1 MQGQG
6 SDMPHH
12 TLDIEIER
20 LVSTSTLEC
29 ELLTPVSEVV
39 ARMAKRRCSSIVVMD
54 QGRAV
59 GIWTERDALALGD
72 APDALSRPIS
82 ALMSHPVQSLPGR
95 TRLGDAVVHFKNKGI
110 RHCLV
115 VDDAERPLGML
126 TQTDLVMSQG
136 AEFFLRTRPID
147 SVKLSQ
153 PGVVAPHTS
162 LLDAMHAMRTGGLS
176 AIVVRYPADEYGIL
190 TERDIVRLA
199 AANALG
205 GTVAEHATRPLR
217 ALRRSQS
224 LYAARQTLIENR
236 IRHVGVLDDHGEL
249 AGVLSL
255 ADILSNIEYEY
266 VHELQLA
273 LRERDEALL
282 KSAYHLK
289 LADRVFEATLDGV
302 MVTDLNGVIERVNP
316 AFTQLTGYSQAE
328 AIGRTPKM
336 LSSGKQDPAFY
347 QTLWRELRENG
358 NWQGEI
364 WNRRKSGELYLEY
377 LSISGIYSP
386 DGNCTHYAAI
396 FSDITQRRM
405 DEERLNHLAMHDALT
420 ALPNRTLFSERL
432 MQAIAR
438 ARRAAS
444 RVAVMF
450 IDLDRFKRINDTL
463 GHGVGDQALKVI
475 ARRLREA
482 IRESDTVARLGGD
495 EFTVI
500 LEDIEDIRHV
510 AQIAQSLLNVV
521 GQPIDTNGQTVFV
534 TPSIGI
540 SIYPDDGT
548 DQKQLLMQA
557 DRAMYEAKDEGKNN
571 FRFFATQMTS
581 SSMERI
587 TLESEL
593 RNALANDEFRLH
605 YQPVFD
611 LRSGAIVSVEAL
623 LRWQHPTRGLLGPGA
638 FITTA
643 EDSALIVPI
652 GAWVLREACRQAR
665 LWIEEGFSFGRIAV
679 NLSARQC
686 RHEQFLHDL
695 TEILSDTGLP
705 PARLQL
711 ELVESMAMTG
721 NGVTESLLGEL
732 ARRGVSLAI
741 DDFGTGYS
749 SFTYLQTL
757 PVDTVKVDRSFL
769 AVIDAHRRESAIL
782 RAIVAMAHSL
792 GLTVVAEGVE
802 NEEQLRFLREIG
814 CDRGQGF
821 LLARPVGAELLK
833 RAGIGVPSD
842 CSEV

>member
-1 MQGQG
+1 
-6 SDMPHH
+6 MPHH

-20 LVSTSTLEC
+20 LVSKSTLEC
-29 ELLTPVSEVV
+29 ERQTPVSEVV
-39 ARMAKRRCSSIVVMD
+39 ARMAEHRCSSIVVMD
-54 QGRAV
+54 HGQAV
-59 GIWTERDALALGD
+59 GIWTERDALALGN
-72 APDALSRPIS
+72 AADALSGPIG
-82 ALMSHPVQSLPGR
+82 ALMSHPVDSLSGH

-115 VDDAERPLGML
+115 VDDAGRPLGML
-126 TQTDLVMSQG
+126 SQTDLVMGHG
-136 AEFFLRTRPID
+136 AEFFLRTKPID
-147 SVKLSQ
+147 SVRLSR
-153 PGVVAPHTS
+153 PVVVASDTS
-162 LLDAMHAMRTGGLS
+162 LPDAMHAMRTGGLS
-176 AIVVRYPADEYGIL
+176 AIVVRYSANEYGIL

-236 IRHVGVLDDHGEL
+236 IRHVGIFDGQRDGHGEL
-249 AGVLSL
+249 VGVLSL
-255 ADILSNIEYEY
+255 ADILSHIEYEY

-282 KSAYHLK
+282 QSAYHLK

-302 MVTDLNGVIERVNP
+302 MVTDPNGVIERVNP

-328 AIGRTPKM
+328 AIGKTPRM
-336 LSSGKQDPAFY
+336 LNSGKQGAEFY
-347 QTLWRELRENG
+347 QSLWRQLREQG
-358 NWQGEI
+358 SWQGEI

-386 DGNCTHYAAI
+386 DGTCTHYAAI
-396 FSDITQRRM
+396 FSDITKRRM

-432 MQAIAR
+432 KQAIAR
-438 ARRAAS
+438 AERACR

-450 IDLDRFKRINDTL
+450 IDLDRFKLINDTM

-475 ARRLREA
+475 ARRLKEA
-482 IRESDTVARLGGD
+482 VRESDTVARLAGD

-500 LEDIEDIRHV
+500 IEDIRHV
-510 AQIAQSLLNVV
+510 AQIAQALLKSV
-521 GQPIDTNGQTVFV
+521 GHPIDTHGQAVFV

-557 DRAMYEAKDEGKNN
+557 DRAMYAAKEEGKNS
-571 FRFFATQMTS
+571 FRFFSTQMTS

-593 RNALANDEFRLH
+593 RNALAANEFRLH

-611 LRSGAIVSVEAL
+611 LRSGSVVSLEAL
-623 LRWQHPTRGLLGPGA
+623 LRWQHPTRGLLSPGE

-643 EDSALIVPI
+643 EDSALIMPI

-665 LWIEEGFSFGRIAV
+665 LWIEEGFAFGRIAV

-695 TEILSDTGLP
+695 TTILSDTGLP
-705 PARLQL
+705 PGRLQL

-721 NGVTESLLGEL
+721 NGMTEALLAEL

-749 SFTYLQTL
+749 SFTYLQAL
-757 PVDTVKVDRSFL
+757 PVDTLKVDRSFL
-769 AVIDAHRRESAIL
+769 AGIDGRRRDSAIL
-782 RAIVAMAHSL
+782 RAIVAMARSL

-802 NEEQLRFLREIG
+802 NADQLCFLREIG

-821 LLARPVGAELLK
+821 LLARPVPAGQLL
-833 RAGIGVPSD
+833 RAGIDV
-842 CSEV
+842 

>member
-1 MQGQG
+1 
-6 SDMPHH
+6 MPHH

-20 LVSTSTLEC
+20 LVSKSTLEC
-29 ELLTPVSEVV
+29 EPQTLVSEVV
-39 ARMAKRRCSSIVVMD
+39 ARMAEHRCSAIVVMD

-59 GIWTERDALALGD
+59 GIWTERDALALGN
-72 APDALSRPIS
+72 AADALSGPIG
-82 ALMSHPVQSLPGR
+82 ALMSHPVESLPGH
-95 TRLGDAVVHFKNKGI
+95 TRLGNAVVHFKNKGI

-115 VDDAERPLGML
+115 VDAAGRPLGML
-126 TQTDLVMSQG
+126 SQTDLVMGHG
-136 AEFFLRTRPID
+136 AEFFLRTKPID
-147 SVKLSQ
+147 SVKLSR
-153 PGVVAPHTS
+153 PVVVAPDIS
-162 LLDAMHAMRTGGLS
+162 LPDAMRAMRTGGLS
-176 AIVVRYPADEYGIL
+176 AIVVRYPAGEYGIL

-217 ALRRSQS
+217 AQRRSQS

-236 IRHVGVLDDHGEL
+236 IRHVGILDDHGEL
-249 AGVLSL
+249 VGVLSL

-282 KSAYHLK
+282 QSAYHLK

-302 MVTDLNGVIERVNP
+302 MVTDPNGIIERVNP

-328 AIGRTPKM
+328 AIGKTPRM
-336 LSSGKQDPAFY
+336 LNSGKQGPEFY
-347 QTLWRELRENG
+347 QSLWRQLREQG
-358 NWQGEI
+358 SWQGEI
-364 WNRRKSGELYLEY
+364 WNRRKNGELYLEY

-386 DGNCTHYAAI
+386 DGTCTHYAAI

-432 MQAIAR
+432 KQAVAR
-438 ARRAAS
+438 AERTAR

-450 IDLDRFKRINDTL
+450 IDLDRFKLINDTM

-475 ARRLREA
+475 ARRLKEA
-482 IRESDTVARLGGD
+482 VRESDTVARLAGD

-500 LEDIEDIRHV
+500 IEDIEDIRHV
-510 AQIAQSLLNVV
+510 AQIAQALLSTV
-521 GQPIDTNGQTVFV
+521 GHPIDANGKAVFV

-557 DRAMYEAKDEGKNN
+557 DRAMYAAKDEGKNS
-571 FRFFATQMTS
+571 FRFFSTQMTS

-587 TLESEL
+587 TLEGEL
-593 RNALANDEFRLH
+593 RNALAGNEFRLH

-623 LRWQHPTRGLLGPGA
+623 LRWQHPTRGLLAPGE

-643 EDSALIVPI
+643 EDSALIMPI

-665 LWIEEGFSFGRIAV
+665 LWIEEGFAFGRIAV

-695 TEILSDTGLP
+695 TTILSDTGVP

-721 NGVTESLLGEL
+721 NGITESLLGEL

-749 SFTYLQTL
+749 SFTYLQAL
-757 PVDTVKVDRSFL
+757 PVDTLKVDRSFL
-769 AVIDAHRRESAIL
+769 AGIDGRRRDSAIL
-782 RAIVAMAHSL
+782 RAIVAMARSL

-802 NEEQLRFLREIG
+802 NADQLHFLREIG

-821 LLARPVGAELLK
+821 LLARPVPAGQLL
-833 RAGIGVPSD
+833 RAGID
-842 CSEV
+842 A

>member
-1 MQGQG
+1 
-6 SDMPHH
+6 MPHH
-12 TLDIEIER
+12 TMDIEIER
-20 LVSTSTLEC
+20 LVSRSTLEC

-39 ARMAKRRCSSIVVMD
+39 AKMARRRCSSIVVVD

-72 APDALSRPIS
+72 DVNALYRPIS
-82 ALMSHPVQSLPGR
+82 ALMSHPVQALSGT
-95 TRLGDAVVHFKNKGI
+95 TRLGDAVVHFKNRGI

-126 TQTDLVMSQG
+126 TQTDLVMGHG
-136 AEFFLRTRPID
+136 AEFFLRTKPID
-147 SVKLSQ
+147 SVNLSQ
-153 PGVVAPHTS
+153 PVTVAPATS
-162 LLDAMHAMRTGGLS
+162 LLDAMRTMRTAGLT
-176 AIVVRYPADEYGIL
+176 AIVVRYPGDEYGIL

-217 ALRRSQS
+217 ALRRSQT
-224 LYAARQTLIENR
+224 LYAARQTLVEHR
-236 IRHVGVLDDHGEL
+236 IRHVGVLDDQDEL

-282 KSAYHLK
+282 ESAYHLK

-302 MVTDLNGVIERVNP
+302 MVTDLNGTIERVNP
-316 AFTQLTGYSQAE
+316 AFTQLTGYSRDE
-328 AIGRTPKM
+328 AVGQTPRM
-336 LSSGKQDPAFY
+336 LNSGEQSPAFY
-347 QTLWRELRENG
+347 QALWHELRENG
-358 NWQGEI
+358 SWQGEI
-364 WNRRKSGELYLEY
+364 WNRRKNGELYLEY
-377 LSISGIYSP
+377 LSISGIYNH
-386 DGNCTHYAAI
+386 DGKCTHYAAI

-432 MQAIAR
+432 KQAIAR
-438 ARRAAS
+438 AKRAAR
-444 RVAVMF
+444 RVAVLF
-450 IDLDRFKRINDTL
+450 IDLDRFKLINDTM

-475 ARRLREA
+475 ARRLKEA

-500 LEDIEDIRHV
+500 VEEIEDIRHV
-510 AQIAQSLLNVV
+510 VQIAQALLNVV
-521 GQPIDTNGQTVFV
+521 GQPIEANGQTVFV

-548 DQKQLLMQA
+548 DPKQLLMQA

-571 FRFFATQMTS
+571 FRFFAAQMTS

-593 RNALANDEFRLH
+593 RNALAASEFRLH

-623 LRWQHPTRGLLGPGA
+623 LRWQHPTRGLLPPGA

-652 GAWVLREACRQAR
+652 GTWVLREACRQAR
-665 LWIEEGFSFGRIAV
+665 LWIEEGFEFGRIAV

-686 RHEQFLHDL
+686 RHEQFLHDC
-695 TEILSDTGLP
+695 TTILSDTGLP
-705 PARLQL
+705 PSRLQL

-721 NGVTESLLGEL
+721 NGMTESLLGEL

-757 PVDTVKVDRSFL
+757 PVDTLKVDRSFL
-769 AVIDAHRRESAIL
+769 AGIDARQRDGAIL
-782 RAIVAMAHSL
+782 RAMVAMAHSL

-802 NEEQLRFLREIG
+802 NEEQLRFLREFG
-814 CDRGQGF
+814 CDRAQGF
-821 LLARPVGAELLK
+821 LLARPVPAELLR
-833 RAGIGVPSD
+833 RAGIGA
-842 CSEV
+842 EITT

>member
-1 MQGQG
+1 
-6 SDMPHH
+6 MPHH

-20 LVSTSTLEC
+20 LVSKSTLEC
-29 ELLTPVSEVV
+29 EPLTPVSEVV
-39 ARMAKRRCSSIVVMD
+39 ARMTARRCSSIVVMD

-59 GIWTERDALALGD
+59 GIWTERDALTLGD
-72 APDALSRPIS
+72 AADALSSPIS

-115 VDDAERPLGML
+115 VDDAGHPLGML
-126 TQTDLVMSQG
+126 SQTDLVMGHG

-147 SVKLSQ
+147 SVRLSR
-153 PGVVAPHTS
+153 PVVLAPDTS
-162 LLDAMHAMRTGGLS
+162 LPDAMHAMRTGGLS
-176 AIVVRYPADEYGIL
+176 AIIVRYPAGEYGIL

-205 GTVAEHATRPLR
+205 GTVAEHAARPLR

-224 LYAARQTLIENR
+224 LYAARQTLIEHR
-236 IRHVGVLDDHGEL
+236 IRHVGIFDDQHHDHGEL
-249 AGVLSL
+249 VGVLSL
-255 ADILSNIEYEY
+255 ADILSHIEYEY

-282 KSAYHLK
+282 QSAYHLK

-302 MVTDLNGVIERVNP
+302 MVTDRNGVIERVNP
-316 AFTQLTGYSQAE
+316 AFTQLTGYSRAD
-328 AIGRTPKM
+328 AIGKTPRM
-336 LSSGKQDPAFY
+336 LNSGKQGPEFY
-347 QTLWRELRENG
+347 RSLWRQLREHG
-358 NWQGEI
+358 GWQGEI
-364 WNRRKSGELYLEY
+364 WNRRKNGELYLEY
-377 LSISGIYSP
+377 LSISGIHSP
-386 DGNCTHYAAI
+386 DGDCTHYAAI

-432 MQAIAR
+432 KQAIAR
-438 ARRAAS
+438 AERAAR

-450 IDLDRFKRINDTL
+450 IDLDRFKLINDTM
-463 GHGVGDQALKVI
+463 GHGVGDQALKAI
-475 ARRLREA
+475 ARRLRESV
-482 IRESDTVARLGGD
+482 RESDTVARLAGD
-495 EFTVI
+495 EFTVVI
-500 LEDIEDIRHV
+500 EDIEDIRHV
-510 AQIAQSLLNVV
+510 AQIAQGLLSAV
-521 GQPIDTNGQTVFV
+521 GHPIDTNGQTVFV

-557 DRAMYEAKDEGKNN
+557 DRAMYAAKEEGKNS
-571 FRFFATQMTS
+571 FRFFSTQMTS

-587 TLESEL
+587 TLETEL
-593 RNALANDEFRLH
+593 RNALAANEFRLH

-623 LRWQHPTRGLLGPGA
+623 LRWQHPTRGLLAPGA
-638 FITTA
+638 FITAA
-643 EDSALIVPI
+643 EDSALIMPI

-665 LWIEEGFSFGRIAV
+665 RWIEEGFAFGRIAV

-695 TEILSDTGLP
+695 TTILSDAGLP
-705 PARLQL
+705 PGRLQL

-721 NGVTESLLGEL
+721 NGVTEALLGEL

-757 PVDTVKVDRSFL
+757 PVDTLKVDRSFL
-769 AVIDAHRRESAIL
+769 AGIDGRRRDSAIV
-782 RAIVAMAHSL
+782 RAIVAMARSL
-792 GLTVVAEGVE
+792 GLAVVAEGVE

-821 LLARPVGAELLK
+821 LLGRPVAAERLQ
-833 RAGIGVPSD
+833 RAGFGA
-842 CSEV
+842 